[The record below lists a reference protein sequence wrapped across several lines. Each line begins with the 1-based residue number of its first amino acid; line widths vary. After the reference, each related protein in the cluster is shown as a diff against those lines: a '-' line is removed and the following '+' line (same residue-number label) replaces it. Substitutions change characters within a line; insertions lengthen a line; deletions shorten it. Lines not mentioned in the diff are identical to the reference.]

1 MSNTSEIMK
10 REETT
15 PEKTRQLDTVSPNV
29 DIFENDGEILLHAD
43 MPGVNK
49 ENVSINIDNGKLTL
63 SSTRQLETQGAATWE
78 ELGDVEYYRVFSIPQ
93 SIDISQV
100 NAVLSNG
107 VLQLHLPKSETA
119 KPKQIEIKAA

>member
-29 DIFENDGEILLHAD
+29 DIFENDDEILLHAD